1 MGFGTA
7 MNSVARRRR
16 PVNFNDPNALAAEQG
31 NIYNTAGSYGDTA
44 NSTFLSQAQSFDASK
59 ALNQYARGAFA
70 NVSQGLKSMLAD
82 DRGRQVGAGRFD
94 SGFADEDAGNI
105 YGRVMSDFTNNL
117 STQALGAAG
126 MQQRN
131 TESIGQF
138 GLQQQGMATDLLM
151 SRREELENNARE
163 EAERK
168 RQKKRGIGGAIGGVI
183 GGVGGFIASGGN
195 PMGAYAGY
203 KFGSGVGSSF

>member
-1 MGFGTA
+1 MGYGTA

-16 PVNFNDPNALAAEQG
+16 PVDFNDPNALVGAQGSTYNSAAG
-31 NIYNTAGSYGDTA
+31 YGDDA
-44 NSTFLSQAQSFDASK
+44 NASFLSQANQFDASK

-94 SGFADEDAGNI
+94 SGFADQDSGNI
-105 YGRVMSDFTNNL
+105 YSRVMSDFTNNL
-117 STQALGAAG
+117 SMQALGAAG

-168 RQKKRGIGGAIGGVI
+168 RKKRSGIGAAIGGALGAAGGFL
-183 GGVGGFIASGGN
+183 VGGPA
-195 PMGAYAGY
+195 GAYGGY
-203 KFGSGVGSSF
+203 KVGSSVGGAF